1 MILKRGGFGR
11 PAIFMRQQVG
21 LISRLMPDPGLS
33 TGLCVGVVPQRGGVC
48 GSGSVPC
55 RPSVLRSGT
64 ADRTGCCCPG
74 SSSFPA
80 QMRPEG
86 TTLVLAGSLPL
97 ADWNPLE
104 VAGPVRRQGRGVRKQ
119 ACIRSGVLAWDARP
133 VFLTGPSGSPRSA
146 FLPCPGSAPNDL
158 CDGLIWP
165 KDVFASTAWAQQR
178 RHNFLPLSVRGTVIP
193 RGTRKF
199 LLCCQAPVKTGVR
212 PQSPPASRSP
222 SRPQWSGP
230 ETEQTEI

>member
-1 MILKRGGFGR
+1 ML
-11 PAIFMRQQVG
+11 
-21 LISRLMPDPGLS
+21 
-33 TGLCVGVVPQRGGVC
+33 
-48 GSGSVPC
+48 
-55 RPSVLRSGT
+55 
-64 ADRTGCCCPG
+64 PG
-74 SSSFPA
+74 SPSFPA
-80 QMRPEG
+80 QMRPDG
-86 TTLVLAGSLPL
+86 STLVLAGSLTS
-97 ADWNPLE
+97 ADWNPVE
-104 VAGPVRRQGRGVRKQ
+104 AATAARQQGRGVRKH
-119 ACIRSGVLAWDARP
+119 ACIRSGDLAWDVGP
-133 VFLTGPSGSPRSA
+133 VFVMAPSVLPRSA